1 MAQIFRV
8 ERTKN
13 FTVMSNHHFKNKN
26 LTLKAKGLLSLM
38 LSLPDDWNYN
48 MQVLATLSRDGID
61 SVRFAIKE
69 LEHHGYVERHRLRNE
84 YGFYGDTEYI
94 IREVPLGEENDKW
107 RREVP
112 KVDSPILDNQVIGNF
127 YLRTSENRKTRYG
140 KSHTGQTVAI
150 NNPCY

>member
-38 LSLPDDWNYN
+38 LSLPDNWNYN
-48 MQVLATLSRDGID
+48 MQGLATLSRDGID
-61 SVRFAIKE
+61 SVRSAIRE

-94 IREVPLGEENDKW
+94 IREVPFGEEKCL
-107 RREVP
+107 R
-112 KVDSPILDNQVIGNF
+112 VDSPILDNQVIGNF

>member
-48 MQVLATLSRDGID
+48 MQGLATLSRDGID
-61 SVRFAIKE
+61 SVRSAIRE

-94 IREVPLGEENDKW
+94 IREVPFGEEKCL
-107 RREVP
+107 

-127 YLRTSENRKTRYG
+127 SLRTSENRKPRYG
-140 KSHTGQTVAI
+140 KFHIGQTVAI
-150 NNPCY
+150 NNICYQIRIIK

>member
-38 LSLPDDWNYN
+38 LSLPDNWNYN
-48 MQVLATLSRDGID
+48 MQGLATLSRDGID
-61 SVRFAIKE
+61 SVRSAIKE

-94 IREVPLGEENDKW
+94 IREVPFGEEKCL
-107 RREVP
+107 R
-112 KVDSPILDNQVIGNF
+112 VDSPILDNQVIGNF
-127 YLRTSENRKTRYG
+127 YLRTSENRKPRYG
-140 KSHTGQTVAI
+140 KSHIGQTVAI
-150 NNPCY
+150 NNLCYQI

>member
-48 MQVLATLSRDGID
+48 MQGLATLSRDGID
-61 SVRFAIKE
+61 SVRSAIKE

-84 YGFYGDTEYI
+84 YRSDAGTVCFRKRKSMEMGAFLFLPQS
-94 IREVPLGEENDKW
+94 VPAPQNHCHRHLGL
-107 RREVP
+107 
-112 KVDSPILDNQVIGNF
+112 IMQCGN
-127 YLRTSENRKTRYG
+127 
-140 KSHTGQTVAI
+140 VAWLVSV
-150 NNPCY
+150 

>member
-48 MQVLATLSRDGID
+48 MQGLATLSRDGID
-61 SVRFAIKE
+61 SVRSAIKE

-94 IREVPLGEENDKW
+94 IREVPFGEEKCL
-107 RREVP
+107 R
-112 KVDSPILDNQVIGNF
+112 VDSPILDNQVIGNF
-127 YLRTSENRKTRYG
+127 YLRTSENRKTRYD
-140 KSHTGQTVAI
+140 KSHIGQTVAI
-150 NNPCY
+150 NNQCYQI